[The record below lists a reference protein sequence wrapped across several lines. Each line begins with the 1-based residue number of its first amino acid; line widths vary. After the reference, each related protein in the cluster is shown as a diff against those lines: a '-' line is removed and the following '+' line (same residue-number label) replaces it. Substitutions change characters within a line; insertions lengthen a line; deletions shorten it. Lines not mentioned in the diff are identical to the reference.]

1 MSSLF
6 DAVPFGTDNFADN
19 PEPRCPVVLVLDTSG
34 SMAGAPINA
43 LNQAL
48 VAFRDELLSDP
59 LATKRCEVA
68 VLGFGP
74 IEVKHD
80 FATVDRFVP
89 PLLEARGD
97 TPMGRAVEQALK
109 MVEGRK
115 QNYKDNGIAYYRPWV
130 FLITDGAP
138 TDSIDAAAQA
148 VHSAETAGKLAFFAV
163 GVEGAAMDALS
174 SLSKR
179 AALKL
184 DGLKFRELFQWLSA
198 SMRAVSQSS
207 PGEKLPLPPPGWA
220 EV

>member
-6 DAVPFGTDNFADN
+6 DAVPFGSDNFADN

-34 SMAGAPINA
+34 SMAGAPIMA

-48 VAFRDELLSDP
+48 IAFKDELLADP
-59 LATKRCEVA
+59 LAMKRCEVA

-74 IEVKHD
+74 VEVKHD

-89 PLLEARGD
+89 PPLEARGD
-97 TPMGRAVEQALK
+97 TPMGQAVEQAVR
-109 MVEGRK
+109 MVEARK
-115 QNYKDNGIAYYRPWV
+115 QSYRDNGIAYYRPWV

-138 TDSIDAAAQA
+138 TDSIAEAAQQ
-148 VHSAETAGKLAFFAV
+148 VQSAETAGKLAFFAV
-163 GVEGAAMDALS
+163 GVEGADMTALNH
-174 SLSKR
+174 LSKR

-198 SMRAVSQSS
+198 SMRAVSQST
-207 PGEKLPLPPPGWA
+207 PGDKLALPPPGWA